1 MGETKTVGY
10 KDILK
15 IANCRKLLFSN
26 LINRFG
32 DSIDAIAFTWLVY
45 QLTGSA
51 TWSAIIFGLNQLPG
65 IVVLPLAGAWVE
77 GKNKKKIIVYTDL
90 LRGLVIAGFVV
101 LYYLHLVNPFIMAGF
116 TLLITTIESLNEPA
130 AGAFVP
136 EIVQGDYYT
145 VMQSMKMT
153 VAQVVNLIGMSLA
166 GIIIAAFGVGVAMLI
181 DVATFFIGA
190 FIILFIDY
198 SKCKVQSASISEQ
211 DYMTKL
217 KDGFKYMKGNG
228 TILYFCLTAVM
239 LNFVLSPLNSLLTPL
254 VSSVYMKDADFLSI
268 VMAGQWIGAI
278 IASLV
283 LPKVISKISFDKA
296 VGCLGA
302 IEGVACLLL
311 SRGALVK
318 DSMSLSI
325 VLATGSMF
333 IIGLTMSIIAGM
345 LNVELVKKIDT
356 DYMARCS
363 SAFNAVGTASLP
375 VGTFFVTL
383 ATVRLNCDTILLFT
397 GVLGIIIFGGIYFV
411 KKVSNIKEKNVDAK
425 QSIREHQNKQEADA
439 SYPGAAG

>member
-26 LINRFG
+26 FINRFG

-153 VAQVVNLIGMSLA
+153 IAQVVNLIGMAL
-166 GIIIAAFGVGVAMLI
+166 GGVIIAAFGVGTAMLI

-190 FIILFIDY
+190 FIITLIDY
-198 SKCKVQSASISEQ
+198 SKCNLQSASINEQ

-217 KDGFKYMKGNG
+217 QEGFKYIKGN
-228 TILYFCLTAVM
+228 TTVIYFCILAVL
-239 LNFVLSPLNSLLTPL
+239 LNFVLSPVSALLTPL

-268 VMAGQWIGAI
+268 IMVGQWGGAI
-278 IASLV
+278 IASLI
-283 LPKVISKISFDKA
+283 LPKVISKISFDGA
-296 VGCLGA
+296 VGTLGA
-302 IEGVACLLL
+302 IAGIGVIML

-318 DSMSLSI
+318 ESMIFSI
-325 VLATGSMF
+325 ALGVGSMF
-333 IIGLTMSIIAGM
+333 VMGLSLSLLSGL
-345 LNVELVKKIDT
+345 LNVEFVKKVDP

-363 SAFNAVGTASLP
+363 GAFNAVATASLP
-375 VGTFFVTL
+375 LGAFLVTVV
-383 ATVRLNCDTILLFT
+383 TVKLNADSILLFT
-397 GVLGIIIFGGIYFV
+397 GVLGIIIFGGIYFM
-411 KKVSNIKEKNVDAK
+411 KKVSTIKEKDVDAK
-425 QSIREHQNKQEADA
+425 QSIREHQSKQEADA